1 MPRKFDDAAL
11 SAGYLR
17 SIAGQRKRPRN
28 RLPTPAANSRDRNDV
43 VRHGDAVYCRR
54 CGHLQPERDGWWRRV
69 RMRNGVTVVQF
80 ICCGCGGGR
89 DQALRALGQRPRS
102 NRQAQRHHEALANLY
117 GPARPIAPDDA
128 AAAGSGEKVFHD
140 DA

>member
-17 SIAGQRKRPRN
+17 SIAGQRKRPRS
-28 RLPTPAANSRDRNDV
+28 RVPTLAADLCHRNDV

-54 CGHLQPERDGWWRRV
+54 CGQLQPERDGWWRRV

-80 ICCGCGGGR
+80 ICRGCAGGR
-89 DQALRALGQRPRS
+89 DQALQALGQRPR
-102 NRQAQRHHEALANLY
+102 
-117 GPARPIAPDDA
+117 APM
-128 AAAGSGEKVFHD
+128 
-140 DA
+140 